1 MSTFNEKGAIW
12 ESLLSL
18 FPFNNLI
25 TSVLYILLMPQSHE
39 TTAAVRSYIS
49 TVSRNSS
56 AAAVFLR
63 LHTLAVTLATAAV
76 RRIFNF

>member
-1 MSTFNEKGAIW
+1 
-12 ESLLSL
+12 
-18 FPFNNLI
+18 
-25 TSVLYILLMPQSHE
+25 MPQSHE

-63 LHTLAVTLATAAV
+63 LHTLAVTLATARRTAAAAAV